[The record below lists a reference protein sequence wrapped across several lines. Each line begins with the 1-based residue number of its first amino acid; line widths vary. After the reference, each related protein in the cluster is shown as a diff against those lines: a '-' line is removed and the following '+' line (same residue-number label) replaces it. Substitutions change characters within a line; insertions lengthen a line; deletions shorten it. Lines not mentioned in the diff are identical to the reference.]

1 MKKTTIQI
9 IIVLC
14 ITALAV
20 LADAYFGN
28 GEKDDHTHE
37 RLRVAIC
44 LKGHRSPDIH
54 FSTGFNYELLRG
66 FADGAELEHD
76 FFLASDYRTYLD
88 SLSTDSLDVI
98 VMPAKDTVP
107 EGFLVSQ
114 VHADSSVWVCG
125 ERHRNFM
132 KRMEEYLEGLESD
145 GSMEDLRQRFRPSY
159 EPYARLRRGGG
170 YASASPYDE
179 LLKKHAETLGWD
191 WRMLCA
197 LVWQESR
204 FHIEAKSRRGAEG
217 LMQMIPR
224 TAGKFGNGDMLDPD
238 ANIEAGVK
246 YLSRL
251 QKMFRRHASGD
262 DLIWF
267 TLAAY
272 NAGEGRIK
280 DCINYAKGHGK
291 PHSTWADI
299 EAVIPH
305 LRDEN
310 NIDSTVV
317 RGVFKGY
324 ETIRYIDATESLYHA
339 FCKIAPGETTGS
351 APSSQGRP
359 SRQKDKE
366 SEEEASQPDTL
377 RRQQ

>member
-1 MKKTTIQI
+1 MKKTTIRI

-14 ITALAV
+14 ITGLAV
-20 LADAYFGN
+20 LADAYFSN
-28 GEKDDHTHE
+28 REKNDHIHE
-37 RLRVAIC
+37 KFRVAIC

-54 FSTGFNYELLRG
+54 FSTGFNYEILRG
-66 FADGAELEHD
+66 FAGKEELEHD
-76 FFLASDYRTYLD
+76 FFLATDWRTYLD
-88 SLSTDSLDVI
+88 SLATDSLDVI

-107 EGFLVSQ
+107 EGFIVSR

-125 ERHRNFM
+125 VRHRNFM
-132 KRMEEYLEGLESD
+132 NLIEEYFDGLESD
-145 GSMEDLRQRFRPSY
+145 GSMDEMRQRFKPSY
-159 EPYARLRRGGG
+159 EPYARIRRGGR

-179 LLKKHAETLGWD
+179 LLKKHAKTLGWD

-204 FHIEAKSRRGAEG
+204 FHIEARSRSGAEG
-217 LMQMIPR
+217 LMQMIPK
-224 TAGKFGNGDMLDPD
+224 TAGRFGNRDMLDPE
-238 ANIEAGVK
+238 ANIETGVK

-251 QKMFRRHASGD
+251 QKMFRRHTSGE
-262 DLIWF
+262 DLMWF

-272 NAGEGRIK
+272 NAGEGRIM

-299 EAVIPH
+299 EEVIPH
-305 LRDEN
+305 LRDKN

-317 RGVFKGY
+317 LGVFKGY
-324 ETIRYIDATESLYHA
+324 ETLRYIKATESLYHA
-339 FCKIAPGETTGS
+339 FCKIAPGEPTGS
-351 APSSQGRP
+351 APSSQGRL

-366 SEEEASQPDTL
+366 SEEAASQPDTL
-377 RRQQ
+377 RNQQ